1 MIIIYDLVPYELKE
15 LKHWCGFKLENRN
28 GKTTKLPINA
38 YTGDYGKSNDE
49 STWSDFQTA
58 CDSVNKFGCDGIGIY
73 FKKPY
78 FGIDIDDVR
87 TDINRFKDGDHDDN
101 VVSEFIDLMGSY
113 AEISPSGNGIHIIA
127 KGDLPAGGRRK
138 GNYEFYD
145 SGRFFT
151 TTGNQI
157 GGYNHILD
165 DEMNKINYLHNK
177 YIANSGVAVK
187 RDLNNE
193 QGNNL
198 STEDIIRIAENG
210 KNGMRFKLFMGGG
223 WDQFYSSQS
232 EADMA
237 FVNDLAFWTNRDY
250 KKMDTILR
258 ESSLYRDKWDMKRG
272 DHTYGDITLNKA
284 IQDCNNVFNP
294 QSGNDDFNLYV
305 DEFDTEKIEK
315 KYYSYDDTGNA
326 GRFINNYKGVI
337 RYNYSRK
344 NWYFYNGK
352 TWLLDGEGK
361 IKSLVDET
369 LEKMKKEP
377 VYLADGADEEKAQAL
392 LQKHVKYSRGSN
404 GKTNMLK
411 ESQHL
416 LPIKPEEFDTD
427 KHLINVQNGYLDLH
441 TGTLHEHDKTKFFT
455 KIASIEYT
463 DKIDCPLWLDFLNVI
478 FDGNKPL
485 INYMQRAIGY
495 SLSGSIEEQMLFILH
510 GNGRNGKSV
519 FLDIITEMLGNYTL
533 NIQPQT
539 IMVKQQS
546 GGATGDIARL
556 DGARLIT
563 STEPNDGMRFDE
575 GLVKQLTGGD
585 QVTARFNYGDD
596 FDFNPIFKLW
606 MATNHKPIIRGTDD
620 GIWRR
625 LAVIPFTVQIPIHK
639 VDKQLK
645 YKLRGEMT
653 AILNWAVEG
662 HTEWKRIGLNEP
674 DVIKQQRV
682 DYRSE
687 MDPVELFIEEC
698 CIRKDGEREKGSD
711 LFNVYDSW
719 ASQNNQY
726 RMSSTKFGKEM
737 KNKMQHISS
746 NGIRY
751 VGIKIK
757 KEFNDEMF
765 RLNLS

>member
-1 MIIIYDLVPYELKE
+1 MPDELKA
-15 LKHWCGFKLENRN
+15 LKHWCGFKLEKRN

-38 YTGDYGKSNDE
+38 FTGDYGKSNDE

-58 CDSVNKFGCDGIGIY
+58 CDSVNKFDCDGIGIY

-138 GNYEFYD
+138 GSYEFYD

-151 TTGNQI
+151 ITGNQI
-157 GGYNHILD
+157 GGYNHVLD

-177 YIANSGVAVK
+177 YIASSNVPENRTLQS
-187 RDLNNE
+187 DS

-198 STEDIIRIAENG
+198 STEDIIRIAGNS

-250 KKMDTILR
+250 KKMDTIFR

-294 QSGNDDFNLYV
+294 QSGDSDFNLYV

-352 TWLLDGEGK
+352 TWQLDGEGK

-377 VYLADGADEEKAQAL
+377 VYVADGADEEKAQAL

-427 KHLINVQNGYLDLH
+427 KHLLNVQNGYLDLH
-441 TGTLHEHDKTKFFT
+441 TGALHEHDKTKLFT
-455 KIASIEYT
+455 KIATFEYT
-463 DKIDCPLWLDFLNVI
+463 DKIDCPLWLDFLNTI

-556 DGARLIT
+556 DGARLVT

-645 YKLRGEMT
+645 YKLRREMT

-662 HTEWKRIGLNEP
+662 HMEWKRIGLNEP

-687 MDPVELFIEEC
+687 MDPVELFVEEC
-698 CIRKDGEREKGSD
+698 CNRNPRERETAGNLYQAYK
-711 LFNVYDSW
+711 NW
-719 ASQNNQY
+719 ASDNNQY
-726 RMSSTKFGKEM
+726 LMNHIKFGKEM
-737 KNKMQHISS
+737 KNKFEAKKS
-746 NGIRY
+746 GINY
-751 VGIKIK
+751 YLGVELK
-757 KEFNDEMF
+757 KTHPNDNVYKLQF
-765 RLNLS
+765 